1 MKNTKGRISSLL
13 SRRSLA
19 IILTSFLVFLTTLG
33 IFCYQGSKKTVA
45 MSLNGK
51 KRIIETH
58 ADTIGAMLKEL
69 HLQVSPNDYLS
80 LSIHTRIDKDLSFE
94 VQSAHKVT
102 IIIKGKGQTFYTI
115 AHTVSEALSKANIKP
130 GIHNSIYPSGDHP
143 ISSDMQ
149 IEVKQGFPF
158 LLVDGGKK
166 KIVWSASTT
175 VADFLK
181 QQGIQLNELDQIKP
195 ELFHP
200 LKEYQTVEIIRVQKV
215 SDVVEE
221 PVNYTVVTKSNAEV
235 PQGLTELV
243 QDGETGPA
251 QNTYE
256 VIIRNEKETKRSLI
270 GKKTIKKSSHRMVAV
285 RTEKPAAS
293 PANAGGKEI
302 YVTATAYTGDCSGCS
317 GRTAT
322 GINLRSNPNMKL
334 IAVDPSVIP
343 LGTRVYVEG
352 YGYALAGD
360 TGGGIKGNKIDV
372 FFGSKSAAYQWG
384 LRRIKVRVVK

>member
-1 MKNTKGRISSLL
+1 MENTKGRISSLL

-19 IILTSFLVFLTTLG
+19 IIFTSFLVFLTVIG

-51 KRIIETH
+51 KGVIRTH

-80 LSIHTRIDKDLSFE
+80 LSKYTRIDKDLSFDI
-94 VQSAHKVT
+94 QSAHRVT
-102 IIIKGKGQTFYTI
+102 IIIKGKEQTFYTI
-115 AHTVSEALSKANIKP
+115 AHTVSEALSKADIKQ
-130 GIHNSIYPSGDHP
+130 GIHNSVYPSGDHP
-143 ISSDMQ
+143 ISSDMK
-149 IEVKQGFPF
+149 IVVKQNFPF

-181 QQGIQLNELDQIKP
+181 QQGIQLNDLDQVKP
-195 ELFHP
+195 DLFYP
-200 LKEYQTVEIIRVQKV
+200 LKEYQAVEIIKVPKV

-221 PVNYTVVTKSNAEV
+221 PVNYTVVTKNNAEI
-235 PQGLTELV
+235 PQGLTEMV
-243 QDGETGPA
+243 QNVETGVA
-251 QNTYE
+251 KNTYE
-256 VIIRNEKETKRSLI
+256 VIIRNKKETKRSLT
-270 GKKTIKKSSHRMVAV
+270 GTKTIKKSKHKIVAV
-285 RTEKPAAS
+285 KAEKPEAP
-293 PANAGGKEI
+293 PANTEGKEI

-322 GINLRSNPNMKL
+322 GIDLRSNPNMKL

-372 FFGSKSAAYQWG
+372 FFSTKSAAYQWG